1 MTIGERIKA
10 IREENGMTQTELAD
24 AIGTTKQNIY
34 KYENNIVTNIPSDR
48 IEAIARIFKIT
59 PAYLMGWTDDV
70 VRKDIGSIIANRRKL
85 LEISI
90 EQLAEEVG
98 EDVEI
103 VKSWEDGYVSN
114 MYWGKIL
121 KLAKTLQINPVRL
134 LGVKVTHMIQ
144 PDDPRFMN
152 LLTLYHSLNDMGKEK
167 AIERL
172 EELSEIERY
181 RKNEGDGDVVI

>member
-1 MTIGERIKA
+1 MSLFDIFKSKTIGERIKA

-59 PAYLMGWTDDV
+59 PAYLMGWTDDA

-90 EQLAEEVG
+90 EQLAE
-98 EDVEI
+98 
-103 VKSWEDGYVSN
+103 
-114 MYWGKIL
+114 
-121 KLAKTLQINPVRL
+121 
-134 LGVKVTHMIQ
+134 
-144 PDDPRFMN
+144 DDPRFMN

-181 RKNEGDGDVVI
+181 RKNEGDGDVVV